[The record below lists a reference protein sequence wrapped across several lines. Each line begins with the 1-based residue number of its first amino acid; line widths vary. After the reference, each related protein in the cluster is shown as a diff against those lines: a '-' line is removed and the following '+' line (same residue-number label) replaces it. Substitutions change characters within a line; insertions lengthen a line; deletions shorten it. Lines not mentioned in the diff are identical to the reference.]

1 MKEENKPGCCDDEL
15 PWNCDTEREMNKK
28 AEESIEDDYLVTT
41 KILELIDMTDYDELL
56 QQQKDNLELILIDLF
71 DKYGDIK
78 APIANAKFQIPN
90 YSDIF

>member
-41 KILELIDMTDYDELL
+41 KILELIDMTDFDELL
-56 QQQKDNLELILIDLF
+56 Q
-71 DKYGDIK
+71 
-78 APIANAKFQIPN
+78 
-90 YSDIF
+90 